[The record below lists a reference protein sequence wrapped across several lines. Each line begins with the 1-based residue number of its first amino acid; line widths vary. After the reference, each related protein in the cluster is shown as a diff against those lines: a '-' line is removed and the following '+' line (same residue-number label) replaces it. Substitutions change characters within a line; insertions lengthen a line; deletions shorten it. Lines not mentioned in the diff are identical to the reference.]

1 MHSAHRTHKTPAGSP
16 EGIAAVTLPHC
27 SHSQISIK
35 TAVLVYTFYFIS
47 VGGSKIPFGRKSF
60 PCLLSSF
67 TFEAQILFV
76 TSIWYPTSEDWLN
89 WSCPLRGGLV
99 SRSDI
104 SHGWTS
110 FWNTST
116 FFSYQA
122 PCFCHCRCLC
132 RSTGE
137 EHGKKKS
144 NPCTNSSFGAGKRRK
159 TKPNQ
164 TETTQNKVIGNSNF
178 ALCPHR

>member
-16 EGIAAVTLPHC
+16 EGIAAVTLPYC

-47 VGGSKIPFGRKSF
+47 VGGSKVPFGRKSF

-76 TSIWYPTSEDWLN
+76 TSIWYPTGEDWLN

-137 EHGKKKS
+137 EHGKKVKS
-144 NPCTNSSFGAGKRRK
+144 
-159 TKPNQ
+159 
-164 TETTQNKVIGNSNF
+164 
-178 ALCPHR
+178 LH